1 MPVLRVLAALGS
13 IALVA
18 YVVVKA
24 ARHVDFSQLE
34 WWPLA
39 LAAPPAIA
47 WWVLLARGWALL
59 ITGHANRKDIRQWC
73 RTQALRYLPGGIWA
87 PVSRATI
94 VEGGLVDRVATVGA
108 ENIVAL
114 CCALA
119 IGALGLAL
127 GGRPAYA
134 PGVLLVLLPVLA
146 KRMLGERIS
155 LPEDRVRRATVNGV
169 AAFVL
174 YALSAIA
181 VQSAVSGWSHP
192 LEVAGAAGIAWGAGL
207 VVIIAPGGIGIR
219 EIVYVGLMGTV
230 LPSGD
235 AALAAVAMRL
245 VMVAAELGVLVAAR

>member
-1 MPVLRVLAALGS
+1 VNSERLRRAVPVLRVLAALGS

-114 CCALA
+114 C
-119 IGALGLAL
+119 
-127 GGRPAYA
+127 
-134 PGVLLVLLPVLA
+134 
-146 KRMLGERIS
+146 
-155 LPEDRVRRATVNGV
+155 
-169 AAFVL
+169 
-174 YALSAIA
+174 
-181 VQSAVSGWSHP
+181 
-192 LEVAGAAGIAWGAGL
+192 
-207 VVIIAPGGIGIR
+207 
-219 EIVYVGLMGTV
+219 
-230 LPSGD
+230 
-235 AALAAVAMRL
+235 
-245 VMVAAELGVLVAAR
+245 